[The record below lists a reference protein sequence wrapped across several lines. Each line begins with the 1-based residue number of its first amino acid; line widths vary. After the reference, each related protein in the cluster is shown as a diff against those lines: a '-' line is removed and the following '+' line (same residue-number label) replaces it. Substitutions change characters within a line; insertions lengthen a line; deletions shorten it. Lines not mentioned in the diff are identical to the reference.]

1 MYLAKTENLVFEYP
15 DGTRALD
22 SVSLEIREGEFVG
35 VLGNNGSGKTT
46 LAKCLAGLLKPTSGL
61 VLIKGR
67 DIKRYRRGELVRIIG
82 YISQDVN
89 TQLLNV
95 SVLEEIL
102 FTPRILNVGEDL
114 IKDRLDEILSQLE
127 IGREILEKPVLS
139 LPRHIKLRAL
149 LASYLLA
156 GTKNF
161 IVDEPTTGQDWYN
174 SIKFVEFL
182 RKLRENGA
190 TVILITHDV
199 EILSKYS
206 ERVILMN
213 SGRVVADGEAREIL
227 CDLELLREN
236 SLLPTYTAQLAKEI
250 SIDNCVL
257 TPEELV
263 RILSFKSLHP
273 NY

>member
-1 MYLAKTENLVFEYP
+1 MYLVKTENLVFEYP

-22 SVSLEIREGEFVG
+22 SISLEIREGEFVG

-61 VLIKGR
+61 VLIKGK
-67 DIKRYRRGELVRIIG
+67 DVKRYRRGELIRIIG
-82 YISQDVN
+82 YISQDIN

-114 IKDRLDEILSQLE
+114 IKDRFDEVLSQLE

-139 LPRHIKLRAL
+139 LPRHVKLRVL

-161 IVDEPTTGQDWYN
+161 IVDEPTTGQDWYY

-182 RKLRENGA
+182 RRLRENGG

-213 SGRVVADGEAREIL
+213 SGRVVADGETREIL
-227 CDLELLREN
+227 CDLELLRRN

-250 SIDNCVL
+250 SIENCVL
-257 TPEELV
+257 LPEELI

-273 NY
+273 SY

>member
-139 LPRHIKLRAL
+139 LPRHIKLRVL

-263 RILSFKSLHP
+263 RILTFKSLHP

>member
-1 MYLAKTENLVFEYP
+1 MYLVKTENLVFEYP

-22 SVSLEIREGEFVG
+22 SISLEIREGEFVG

-61 VLIKGR
+61 VLIKGK
-67 DIKRYRRGELVRIIG
+67 DVKRYRRGELIRIIG
-82 YISQDVN
+82 YISQDIN

-114 IKDRLDEILSQLE
+114 IKDRFDEVLSQLE

-139 LPRHIKLRAL
+139 LPRHVKLRVL

-161 IVDEPTTGQDWYN
+161 IVDEPTTGQDWYY

-182 RKLRENGA
+182 RRLRENGG

-199 EILSKYS
+199 EILSRYS

-213 SGRVVADGEAREIL
+213 SGRVVADGETREIL
-227 CDLELLREN
+227 CDLELLRRN

-250 SIDNCVL
+250 SIENCVL
-257 TPEELV
+257 LPEELI

-273 NY
+273 SY

>member
-1 MYLAKTENLVFEYP
+1 MCLIRTENLVYEYP

-22 SVSLEIREGEFVG
+22 SINLEIKEGEFVG

-61 VLIKGR
+61 VLVKGKDIRHYGRR
-67 DIKRYRRGELVRIIG
+67 DLIRSIG
-82 YISQDVN
+82 YISQDIN

-102 FTPRILNVGEDL
+102 FTPKVIGVRSDL
-114 IKDRLDEILSQLE
+114 IKDRFEEVLSQLE
-127 IGREILEKPVLS
+127 ISKEILEKPVLS
-139 LPRHIKLRAL
+139 LPRHIKLRVL

-161 IVDEPTTGQDWYN
+161 VVDEPTTGQDWHN
-174 SIKFVEFL
+174 SIKFAEFL
-182 RKLRENGA
+182 RKLRESGC

-199 EILSKYS
+199 EILARYS

-213 SGRVVADGEAREIL
+213 SGKVVADGETREML
-227 CDLELLREN
+227 SDVELLKKN
-236 SLLPTYTAQLAKEI
+236 LLLPTYTTQLVRDLAIEKHI
-250 SIDNCVL
+250 L
-257 TPEELV
+257 LPEELTKF
-263 RILSFKSLHP
+263 LSLKFSTP
-273 NY
+273 RP

>member
-1 MYLAKTENLVFEYP
+1 MYLIKTESLIFEYP

-22 SVSLEIREGEFVG
+22 TVNLEIREGEFVG

-67 DIKRYRRGELVRIIG
+67 DIKSYRRGELIRNIG

-102 FTPRILNVGEDL
+102 FTPKMLNVGEDL
-114 IKDRLDEILSQLE
+114 IKDRFDEVLSQLKLS
-127 IGREILEKPVLS
+127 REILEKPVLS
-139 LPRHIKLRAL
+139 LPRHIKLRVL

-156 GTKNF
+156 GTRNF

-174 SIKFVEFL
+174 SVKFVEFL
-182 RKLRENGA
+182 RELRENGS

-213 SGRVVADGEAREIL
+213 SGRIVADGEAREIL
-227 CDLELLREN
+227 CDLELLRKN
-236 SLLPTYTAQLAKEI
+236 SLLPTYTAQLAKDL
-250 SIDNCVL
+250 SIENCVL
-257 TPEELV
+257 SPEELV
-263 RILSFKSLHP
+263 RILSFKPLHP

>member
-1 MYLAKTENLVFEYP
+1 MYLVKTENLVFEYP

-22 SVSLEIREGEFVG
+22 SISLEIREGEFVG

-61 VLIKGR
+61 VLIKGK
-67 DIKRYRRGELVRIIG
+67 DVKRYRRGELIRIIG
-82 YISQDVN
+82 YISQDIN

-114 IKDRLDEILSQLE
+114 IKDRFDEVLSQLE

-139 LPRHIKLRAL
+139 LPRHVKLRVL

-161 IVDEPTTGQDWYN
+161 IVDEPTTGQDWYH

-182 RKLRENGA
+182 RRLRENGG

-213 SGRVVADGEAREIL
+213 SGRVVADVETREIL
-227 CDLELLREN
+227 CDLELLRMN

-250 SIDNCVL
+250 SIENCVL
-257 TPEELV
+257 LPEELI
-263 RILSFKSLHP
+263 RILGFKSLHP
-273 NY
+273 SY

>member
-127 IGREILEKPVLS
+127 IGREVLEKPVLS
-139 LPRHIKLRAL
+139 LPRHIKLRVL

-263 RILSFKSLHP
+263 RILGFKSLHP